1 MTLTPLSTRLQRP
14 SQETRTIESKQLA
27 ATIAK
32 LAHDKKAVDLR
43 VYDVADFIKVADY
56 FVVMT
61 GTSRPHVKALFD
73 ELHVRLKAAG
83 ELHSKAE
90 GVELGWWILM
100 DYMDVV
106 VHILQPEA
114 REYYALDHLYQEC
127 PELDWQPV
135 PTPELPATKAAEL
148 AE

>member
-1 MTLTPLSTRLQRP
+1 MDLSSLSQRAQRP
-14 SQETRTIESKQLA
+14 SEENRTIESKQLA
-27 ATIAK
+27 AIIAK
-32 LAHDKKAVDLR
+32 LAHEKKAEDLR

-100 DYMDVV
+100 DYVDVV

-114 REYYALDHLYQEC
+114 REYYALDHLYQDC
-127 PELDWQPV
+127 PQLDWQAV
-135 PTPELPATKAAEL
+135 PTPELPAPRAAKL